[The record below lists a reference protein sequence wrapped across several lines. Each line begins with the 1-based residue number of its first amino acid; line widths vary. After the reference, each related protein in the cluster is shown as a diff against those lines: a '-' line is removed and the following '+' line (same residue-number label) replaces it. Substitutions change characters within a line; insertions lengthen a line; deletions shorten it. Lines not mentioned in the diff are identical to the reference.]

1 MLTAASLS
9 SFPGFLVSRPFSFAL
24 RLSLSLSLS
33 ISRFRSIPLCRY
45 CLCLAHDRS
54 ITPVCGGSHGGL
66 FTEREPRKQK
76 NHAAEQHVCC
86 ARTDRTSHPRTY
98 YTFLRAH
105 SKIQVPG
112 SRILIAN
119 DQLLA
124 IYRKGEKERT
134 VSIIDT
140 RLDSILLV
148 LDRIDSICGEKC
160 IWRTRSISN
169 RRVRSINTR
178 NIREYRS

>member
-24 RLSLSLSLS
+24 RLSLSLSLCLIFCLPFSLSLS
-33 ISRFRSIPLCRY
+33 IYLSLSFYPALSLLSLSRSRPFYNPRVWRFARGSLHRERAKKAEESRCRAARVLRSY
-45 CLCLAHDRS
+45 
-54 ITPVCGGSHGGL
+54 GSY
-66 FTEREPRKQK
+66 EPPPYIL
-76 NHAAEQHVCC
+76 HISAC
-86 ARTDRTSHPRTY
+86 
-98 YTFLRAH
+98 TFGD
-105 SKIQVPG
+105 PG

-148 LDRIDSICGEKC
+148 E
-160 IWRTRSISN
+160 
-169 RRVRSINTR
+169 VRSINTR